1 VRLRLVAGGPAWIE
15 WVMQLIPVL
24 DLAHGVAVQARAGDR
39 ARYAPAESALTPGVA
54 GDPLAL
60 IQAYRDIL
68 AARECYVADLDAIQ
82 GGWIQ
87 RGPLRDLAR
96 AGAPC
101 ALLVDAGISDAGGA
115 LEVLALGADRVVV
128 GLETL
133 RTFDDLAS
141 IVVAATPER
150 VVFSLDLRLG
160 RPMMRLADHDAGGAE
175 PPTPVSLAGNAVAA
189 GVKTLLV
196 LDVGRVGT
204 GGGADLG
211 LVEALRRGFP
221 SVRLL
226 AGGGVGGRHDLDLI
240 RDAGCD
246 GVLVATAI
254 HTGRIGATDVRA
266 LAAPA
271 SAQSSAS
278 TSR

>member
-1 VRLRLVAGGPAWIE
+1 
-15 WVMQLIPVL
+15 MQLIPVL
-24 DLAHGVAVQARAGDR
+24 DLAHGVAVQARGGDR
-39 ARYAPAESALTPGVA
+39 ARYGPAESALTPGVA

-60 IQAYRDIL
+60 IQAYRDDL
-68 AARECYVADLDAIQ
+68 RARECYVADLDAIQ
-82 GGWIQ
+82 GGDLQ

-101 ALLVDAGISDAGGA
+101 ALLVDAGISDAGAA
-115 LEVLALGADRVVV
+115 LEVLALGADRVIV

-141 IVVAATPER
+141 IVVAAAPER
-150 VVFSLDLRLG
+150 VVFSLDLRHG
-160 RPMMRLADHDAGGAE
+160 RPMLHPAIRDAGGAE
-175 PPTPVSLAGNAVAA
+175 PGAVSLAGRAVAA
-189 GVKTLLV
+189 GVKTLLL

-204 GGGADLG
+204 GGGLDLG
-211 LVEALRRGFP
+211 LVEALRRAFP

-226 AGGGVGGRHDLDLI
+226 AGGGVGGRRDLDRI

-246 GVLVATAI
+246 GALVATAI
-254 HTGRIGATDVRA
+254 HTGRIGAADALA
-266 LAAPA
+266 LAAPP

>member
-1 VRLRLVAGGPAWIE
+1 
-15 WVMQLIPVL
+15 MQLIPVL

-39 ARYAPAESALTPGVA
+39 ARYLPVESVLTPGVA
-54 GDPLAL
+54 GDPRAL

-68 AARECYVADLDAIQ
+68 RVRESYVADLDAIRA
-82 GGWIQ
+82 GDIQ

-96 AGAPC
+96 WGAPC
-101 ALLVDAGISDAGGA
+101 GLLVDAGISDAAAA
-115 LEVLALGADRVVV
+115 LEVLALGAERVVI

-133 RTFDDLAS
+133 RAFDDLGA
-141 IVVAATPER
+141 IVSAAGPER

-160 RPMMRLADHDAGGAE
+160 RPMLHPANRASSGADL
-175 PPTPVSLAGNAVAA
+175 TTLNLAGHAVAS

-204 GGGADLG
+204 GCGVDLEM
-211 LVEALRRGFP
+211 LEPLRRHFA
-221 SVRLL
+221 SERLL
-226 AGGGVGGRHDLDLI
+226 VGGGIADRRELDRV

-246 GVLVATAI
+246 GALVATAL
-254 HTGRIGATDVRA
+254 HLGLIGAADVPG
-266 LAAPA
+266 LAATA
-271 SAQSSAS
+271 AAQSNAS

>member
-1 VRLRLVAGGPAWIE
+1 MRLRLVAGGPAWIE

-39 ARYAPAESALTPGVA
+39 ARYAPAESVLTPGVA

-82 GGWIQ
+82 GGEIQ
-87 RGPLRDLAR
+87 RGALRDLAR
-96 AGAPC
+96 AGASC
-101 ALLVDAGISDAGGA
+101 GLLVDAGISDAGAA
-115 LEVLALGADRVVV
+115 LQVLALGADRVVV

-160 RPMMRLADHDAGGAE
+160 RPMLHPANRAAGGAE
-175 PPTPVSLAGNAVAA
+175 PAPVSLAARAVAA

-204 GGGADLG
+204 GGGVDLE
-211 LVEALRRGFP
+211 LMEALRRAFP

-226 AGGGVGGRHDLDLI
+226 AGGGIGGRRDLDLI
-240 RDAGCD
+240 RVTGCD

-254 HTGRIGATDVRA
+254 HTGRIGAA
-266 LAAPA
+266 ELPSLAAPA
-271 SAQSSAS
+271 STQSSAS